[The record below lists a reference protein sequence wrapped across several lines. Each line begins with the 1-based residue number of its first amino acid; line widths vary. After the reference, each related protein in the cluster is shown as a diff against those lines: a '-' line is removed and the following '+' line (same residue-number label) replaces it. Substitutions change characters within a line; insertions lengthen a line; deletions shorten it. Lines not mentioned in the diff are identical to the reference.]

1 MEWEMKNDESL
12 AFQHAH
18 QFCICDLYS
27 MVAMASALGN
37 EEGKFIND
45 FPIPDEAIPYR

>member
-1 MEWEMKNDESL
+1 MKNDESL

-27 MVAMASALGN
+27 IVAMESALHTTRGIAS
-37 EEGKFIND
+37 EFIND
-45 FPIPDEAIPYR
+45 FPIPDAIPYRKT